1 MLYWPYY
8 TESLCNIGTI
18 DAQDP
23 VLDSY
28 DSTEKIMCVHTV
40 HADVFF
46 LHKPA
51 HRVAFDLP
59 K

>member
-1 MLYWPYY
+1 MPYY
-8 TESLCNIGTI
+8 NKYLCNLGAI

-46 LHKPA
+46 LHEQA
-51 HRVAFDLP
+51 HTVAWNNVS
-59 K
+59 